1 MAGNFLT
8 SPMVDRTQTPPI
20 VESPAKR
27 SPVEDWAWLPEA
39 SSPRRM
45 RTPSLSS
52 SLSSPGTPSPTDQQH
67 SSDAEF
73 YKWDGFLVTEDGQ
86 LGRQVQPDQ
95 GMEGR
100 WSEFPDVWFPASK
113 GLYNRGNDCYRSAV
127 LQALLHLPAFYRYM
141 GVIHRN
147 CTTHSSGCLVCCIQ
161 DICHVYWAYEG
172 ISVDDEWAMIPSGVH
187 AVDQSLYD
195 EFHQALEA
203 NLPADFEDLKN
214 DILLNAQSDAREF
227 LGYLIRE
234 QIQSKK
240 SDGDGISF
248 DDMFELETQQAWTCT
263 DCGRTKSDK
272 SKTMQLGLY
281 VPLNQE
287 GLEDGRTLKSCLE
300 SNFASTF
307 RIRCDSAFCIAN
319 TASTEQHSD
328 GPERQVV
335 TTITQAPEVLF
346 IQFGRFDNLANK
358 IFTEIRYPEFLDLN
372 AHREPG
378 LVDEECIYRLD
389 SVVAHKGSDIDSGH
403 YVAAVRRID
412 EDGFLV
418 VDDSDEI
425 AVSRG
430 GDFQEML
437 KPTSQGWKGE
447 AFILM
452 YTKL

>member
-1 MAGNFLT
+1 
-8 SPMVDRTQTPPI
+8 MVDTNKTPPR
-20 VESPAKR
+20 VESPTAR

-45 RTPSLSS
+45 RTPSLTSS
-52 SLSSPGTPSPTDQQH
+52 PSLSPSPPGTPSATDQQH
-67 SSDAEF
+67 SSDPDQL
-73 YKWDGFLVTEDGQ
+73 YKWDGFLVTDGQ

-113 GLYNRGNDCYRSAV
+113 GLHNRGNDCYRSAV

-147 CTTHSSGCLVCCIQ
+147 CTTYSSECLLCCIQ
-161 DICHVYWAYEG
+161 DICHVYWSYEG
-172 ISVDDEWAMIPSGVH
+172 ISVDDEWAMIPSDMK

-195 EFHQALEA
+195 EFHQALEV

-240 SDGDGISF
+240 SDADGISF
-248 DDMFELETQQAWTCT
+248 DDMFELETQQAWTCA

-287 GLEDGRTLKSCLE
+287 GSEDGSTLKSYLE

-307 RIRCDSAFCIAN
+307 RIRCDSASCRAN
-319 TASTEQHSD
+319 AASTEQHSD

-389 SVVAHKGSDIDSGH
+389 SVVAHKGSDIDGGH
-403 YVAAVRRID
+403 YVAAVRTIA
-412 EDGFLV
+412 EGFVV
-418 VDDSDEI
+418 VDDDEI
-425 AVSRG
+425 ASDRG
-430 GDFQEML
+430 GGFQEAL
-437 KPTSQGWKGE
+437 RPTSRDWDGE